1 MYGGRGAL
9 YHIMSHITLQYIKLC
24 DIILYWMRYYMYTRN
39 IHMYI
44 SLSISLSLYLYIYI
58 YNTMYNYIHIYI
70 YICIHTY
77 THLYGGRGAPGGQ
90 QDERPDHA
98 EGLGGGAD
106 FDIGYN

>member
-1 MYGGRGAL
+1 MYN
-9 YHIMSHITLQYIKLC
+9 
-24 DIILYWMRYYMYTRN
+24 N
-39 IHMYI
+39 IH
-44 SLSISLSLYLYIYI
+44 
-58 YNTMYNYIHIYI
+58 I